1 MNLLSWLQIVCKQIA
16 ILRNLFV
23 IYRNFAHNNTPSS
36 HENCCWQRKLL
47 CGPERMLRANSSL
60 KMSRDH
66 DKQQRWKR
74 SWSRIIQ
81 KSWGCLLIIFLIIC
95 WAVTVRENRQHLI
108 AVLTGCVKG
117 AWRAPGSSSSPMSQI
132 TSTIPVHCGRAAQA
146 LLSAHTERLCSLS
159 IAFMQGLVPARAHWG
174 NAAQTAHK
182 ALWYHF
188 YCTCCYVP
196 KNVLC
201 FMDIAVVS
209 FLLSHFSTGIVIL
222 FHCLATF
229 QPEQQNQCLFCWFF
243 LVELGVNACD

>member
-1 MNLLSWLQIVCKQIA
+1 M
-16 ILRNLFV
+16 
-23 IYRNFAHNNTPSS
+23 
-36 HENCCWQRKLL
+36 
-47 CGPERMLRANSSL
+47 
-60 KMSRDH
+60 
-66 DKQQRWKR
+66 
-74 SWSRIIQ
+74 
-81 KSWGCLLIIFLIIC
+81 
-95 WAVTVRENRQHLI
+95 RENRQHLI

-117 AWRAPGSSSSPMSQI
+117 AWRAPGSSSSPISRI
-132 TSTIPVHCGRAAQA
+132 TSTVPVHCGRAAQA

-159 IAFMQGLVPARAHWG
+159 IAFMQGLVPARATGEMLLKLHTKLYG
-174 NAAQTAHK
+174 
-182 ALWYHF
+182 YHF

-229 QPEQQNQCLFCWFF
+229 QPEQQNQCLFCWVF